1 MQPSPPR
8 ILLLHHTGGGNLG
21 DQASVDAVICNIR
34 RRWPGSVIGLL
45 SMNPGETEGIHGVP
59 SYPLRTYTWE
69 VGYASAS
76 RNANSARKC
85 HLMGWLRTT
94 RIPVVRLPRA
104 ICREVAFFIRALRT
118 VGHFDLLII
127 SGGGQLTGKSGPW
140 GFPYSI
146 MIWVFLAKS
155 IGRQCILLN
164 VGAGPLFVKKMPA
177 SQAQEL
183 AMALLA
189 KVGLADKAN
198 AFPSHLSGG
207 QRQRIAI
214 ARALAMNPEV
224 ILFDE
229 VTSALDPELVGEVLD
244 VIRGLAEE
252 GMTMVLVTHEMA
264 FAHEVAKSVAFMSDG
279 VIVEMGPPAEVLI
292 RPQNPRTQTFLARF
306 HSFTRTFA
314 GAGS

>member
-1 MQPSPPR
+1 MDASTHKAMIELSDVWKSFGPLHVLKGISLDVPKGSAIAIIGPSGSGKST
-8 ILLLHHTGGGNLG
+8 LLRCINLLEVPERGRVRVG
-21 DQASVDAVICNIR
+21 DQAIDCAGTKL
-34 RRWPGSVIGLL
+34 PGDRELAAFRA
-45 SMNPGETEGIHGVP
+45 
-59 SYPLRTYTWE
+59 RTGMVFQLFNLFPHMT
-69 VGYASAS
+69 
-76 RNANSARKC
+76 
-85 HLMGWLRTT
+85 
-94 RIPVVRLPRA
+94 
-104 ICREVAFFIRALRT
+104 ALE
-118 VGHFDLLII
+118 
-127 SGGGQLTGKSGPW
+127 
-140 GFPYSI
+140 
-146 MIWVFLAKS
+146 
-155 IGRQCILLN
+155 N

-207 QRQRIAI
+207 QRQRVAI
-214 ARALAMNPEV
+214 ARALAMSPEV

-264 FAHEVAKSVAFMSDG
+264 FAHEVAESVAFMSDG
-279 VIVEMGPPAEVLI
+279 VIVEMGAPAEVLI